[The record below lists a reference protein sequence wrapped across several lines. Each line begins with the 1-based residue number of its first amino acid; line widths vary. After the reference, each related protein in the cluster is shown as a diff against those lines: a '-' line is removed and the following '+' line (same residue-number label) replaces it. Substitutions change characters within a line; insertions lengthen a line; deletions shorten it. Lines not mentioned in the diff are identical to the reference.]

1 MSIYYIYTLT
11 INQRQTNIKLK
22 LGIETEKNYV
32 GLIQEYA
39 QKNKF
44 DLPVYEIKEKDG
56 QFRCKC
62 TFLNHEVISD
72 EKNKKCKKYICK
84 NENIFN

>member
-44 DLPVYEIKEKDG
+44 DLPVYEIKEKD
-56 QFRCKC
+56 
-62 TFLNHEVISD
+62 
-72 EKNKKCKKYICK
+72 
-84 NENIFN
+84 